1 MFERLR
7 ADGQQRNKAERDGW
21 REVGGGWSQKSAHRW
36 GEWNVAKRERGS
48 GGPGSGGNVRSRTVG
63 RGAAWELLEKKWKQW
78 QPGKEEEEKAA
89 AWGKELW
96 AMADQEGRQKEAETG
111 KGSLKTTAWSW

>member
-1 MFERLR
+1 MFFGVSLCCSFCTDFHNDMLEIRL
-7 ADGQQRNKAERDGW
+7 
-21 REVGGGWSQKSAHRW
+21 
-36 GEWNVAKRERGS
+36 
-48 GGPGSGGNVRSRTVG
+48 
-63 RGAAWELLEKKWKQW
+63 
-78 QPGKEEEEKAA
+78 